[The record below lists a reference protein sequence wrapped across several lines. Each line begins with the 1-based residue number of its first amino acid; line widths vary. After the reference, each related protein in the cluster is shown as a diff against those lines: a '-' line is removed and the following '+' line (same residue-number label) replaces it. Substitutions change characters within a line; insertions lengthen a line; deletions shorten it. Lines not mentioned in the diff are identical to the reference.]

1 MIGTRTAKT
10 LSLLMA
16 LIFTTAFLF
25 ELPVLADEN
34 GADTEP
40 QQTTEQTAE
49 ETPAVPV
56 NVSENCV
63 YVGSVNATS
72 FAIRLP
78 TEYMKSWC
86 TIPKGGFISITWD
99 DTVDVDFV
107 FYQFIERVPVY
118 TVETLDAE
126 GNVLS
131 SAEGKYYWNDGL
143 AVDDN
148 VRAVRLSSPEEM
160 LIFQLAAYSG
170 GAPVDYHPWRATP
183 EKTDFMIIS
192 THPDDDVLFMGAV
205 MPIYGAEKGY
215 EGTIVYMT
223 ASERKR
229 DTEAL
234 NGAWEMGLR
243 TYPLFAG
250 MPDIISSKEAAS
262 KRHSKFN
269 DDNVTLRLVQYIRQ
283 MKPEIVVTHDLNG
296 EYGHFQHKIVAK
308 AAQNA
313 MTLAAD
319 ETYDPESVEM
329 YGVWQVKKLYLH
341 LFKENTIQL
350 DPLAPLAAF
359 DGASAMD
366 VAAKAYGWH
375 KTQNK
380 GRHQVTNEGVA
391 SLADFGLAFTTV
403 GPDVTG
409 GDMFE
414 NIPTDIAAEPKP
426 AGAEE
431 TLQET
436 EQAPAELTPAA

>member
-1 MIGTRTAKT
+1 MIKTRTAKT
-10 LSLLMA
+10 LSALLA
-16 LIFTTAFLF
+16 AVFLIVFLF
-25 ELPVLADEN
+25 ELPVLADDAEP
-34 GADTEP
+34 GAEP
-40 QQTTEQTAE
+40 QQTAE
-49 ETPAVPV
+49 KASSVPV
-56 NVSENCV
+56 NVSEQCT

-72 FAIRLP
+72 YPIRLP
-78 TEYMKSWC
+78 TTSLKSWC
-86 TIPKGGFISITWD
+86 TIPADGFISITWD

-107 FYQFIERVPVY
+107 FYQFIERVSAY

-143 AVDDN
+143 EVGDN

-160 LIFQLAAYSG
+160 LIFQFAAFSN
-170 GAPVDYHPWRATP
+170 GAPVDYHTWQATP

-205 MPIYGAEKGY
+205 MPTYGAEKGY

-250 MPDIISSKEAAS
+250 MPDIVSSKEAAS
-262 KRHSKFN
+262 RRHPKFN

-296 EYGHFQHKIVAK
+296 EYGHFQHKVVARS
-308 AAQNA
+308 AQNA

-319 ETYDPESVEM
+319 ETYDPESAEQ

-341 LFKENTIQL
+341 LYPENTIQL
-350 DPLAPLAAF
+350 DPLAPLSAF
-359 DGASAMD
+359 DGASVLDIAS
-366 VAAKAYGWH
+366 KAYGWH

-380 GRHQVTNEGVA
+380 GRHQVTNTGVA

-414 NIPTDIAAEPKP
+414 NIPSKAAETPVTET
-426 AGAEE
+426 AEE
-431 TLQET
+431 
-436 EQAPAELTPAA
+436 PAAEVPAA